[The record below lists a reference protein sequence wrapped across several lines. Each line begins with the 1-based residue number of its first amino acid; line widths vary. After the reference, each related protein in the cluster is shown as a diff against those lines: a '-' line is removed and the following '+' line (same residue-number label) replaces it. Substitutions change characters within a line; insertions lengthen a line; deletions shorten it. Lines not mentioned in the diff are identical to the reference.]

1 MFTSRFTATR
11 SAFLFLVAISYTVSA
26 LGSPASERTQ
36 QALTDLQTWLGQ
48 NENADQWRLYL
59 RLQQLE
65 EQIAAGEQADQAVLA
80 SVLQQFETGANGLAL
95 RRFTDVRNAL
105 QDWRSERLQDL
116 DLPALVKATRDDF
129 TPVTAEDVAA
139 AKEQVATRAQELE
152 QYLSSGGANGE
163 AWKQYLGWDSLQSQL
178 AEAAETDQVQITK
191 LIDRLTAN
199 EEGLELPQFQNL
211 ARALERYQTVASI
224 YGVSNQG
231 ELYAT
236 SMDRLAEDLDKYAQQ
251 PSARLSHAIGSRL
264 GSIAALG
271 QSPELVAAV
280 RRQYSKPNAYLEI
293 TADFLNRVG
302 SRDVN
307 DVGPV
312 NDCIL
317 GTSISGTGTTSGNFV
332 LQTLP
337 ADDRARILLSVAGN
351 THAHTVGLNGPAIL
365 RSTSNTNF
373 TSQKILEIT
382 DPSFWVYPADVDANT
397 NSHTYSVQKRGGGI
411 GSRLVSAI
419 GSRRAAESKPQ
430 ADAIASSHAEERIA
444 SEMND
449 EVLEQ
454 IRKARDR
461 YTDDFRRPLM
471 RRNAYPDV
479 IRFSSTDSLVAVE
492 VLHATRHQLGA
503 ASLPPAAPAGHDIA
517 ARLNQT
523 SVENA
528 LAVLLGGATLSQD
541 TAAEDPELDRNLPD
555 WLQDIID
562 ERQPEEGEAD
572 TEGFKPWSVEF
583 RRHRPISVEFG
594 DNKITGTVHAA
605 RINTGDETYEGW
617 DLIAV
622 FTPHAQNGQISLIRE
637 GEIDV
642 LPTDFD
648 PTAGQQLRRRDVAL
662 RNNLS
667 KEINERADRGEG
679 IPEVI
684 EIEPIEMSED
694 LKHLGMMWVRRLEP
708 AAGWLTVGLNVE

>member
-11 SAFLFLVAISYTVSA
+11 SALLLVALSYTASVS
-26 LGSPASERTQ
+26 GSPASERIQ
-36 QALTDLQTWLGQ
+36 QSLANLQTWLGQ
-48 NENADQWRLYL
+48 NENADNWRQYL

-65 EQIAAGEQADQAVLA
+65 EQIAAGEQADSAVLT
-80 SVLQQFETGANGLAL
+80 SVLQQFETGANGLDL
-95 RRFTDVRNAL
+95 RRFADVRNAL
-105 QDWRSERLQDL
+105 RDWRIERLQNL
-116 DLPALVKATRDDF
+116 DLPALVQASRDDF
-129 TPVTAEDVAA
+129 TPITAEDVAD
-139 AKEQVATRAQELE
+139 AKEQVASQAEALE

-163 AWKQYLGWDSLQSQL
+163 AWKRYLGWDSLQSQL
-178 AEAAETDQVQITK
+178 AEGAQPDQPQLTK

-211 ARALERYQTVASI
+211 ARALERYQTFASI
-224 YGVSNQG
+224 QGVSNQS

-236 SMDRLAEDLDKYAQQ
+236 SIDGLAADLSKYAEQ
-251 PSARLSHAIGSRL
+251 PSARLSHAIGARL

-293 TADFLNRVG
+293 TADFLNRAG

-307 DVGPV
+307 EVSPV

-317 GTSISGTGTTSGNFV
+317 GTSISGTGTTSGNLV
-332 LQTLP
+332 LKTLP

-365 RSTSNTNF
+365 RSTSNTSF

-382 DPSFWVYPADVDANT
+382 DPSFWVYAADVDATT

-411 GSRLVSAI
+411 GSRLVSRI
-419 GSRRAAESKPQ
+419 GSKRAAESKPQ
-430 ADAIASSHAEERIA
+430 ADAIASSHAEDRIA

-461 YTDDFRRPLM
+461 YTDEFRRPLM
-471 RRNAYPDV
+471 RRNAYPDL

-503 ASLPPAAPAGHDIA
+503 ATAPPAAPAGHDIA

-541 TAAEDPELDRNLPD
+541 TVGQDPELDRKIPD
-555 WLQDIID
+555 WMQDLID
-562 ERQPEEGEAD
+562 ERQTEEAAAD

-583 RRHRPISVEFG
+583 RRNRPISVEFG
-594 DNKITGTVHAA
+594 DNKITGTIHAA

-622 FTPHAQNGQISLIRE
+622 FTPHEQNGQISLIRE

-679 IPEVI
+679 VPEVI

-708 AAGWLTVGLNVE
+708 AAGWLTVGLNAQ